1 MGEDIVQSYLK
12 EYVKLNYFLPI
23 HLGAPDYFKYLNLIV
38 PASYGGLNTFKEAK
52 SLFIFKLIKFLTLP
66 IVYFT
71 TNSLLLYSQKSGD
84 VVSAKGESVEESII
98 SHSYK
103 PDPIGSYLA
112 GLFEGDGHIVLSK
125 SITEDSKVK
134 NTSPYIA
141 ITFVNK
147 DLPLI
152 NKLSEKFGGRLRFKN
167 KENAI
172 V

>member
-1 MGEDIVQSYLK
+1 MPALVGGFG
-12 EYVKLNYFLPI
+12 NYFLPI
-23 HLGAPDYFKYLNLIV
+23 HLGAPDYFNYLNQIV
-38 PASYGGLNTFKEAK
+38 PASYGGINTLKVAK
-52 SLFIFKLIKFLTLP
+52 SLFIFKLKLIKKLTLP
-66 IVYFT
+66 IVYLT
-71 TNSLLLYSQKSGD
+71 TNSLLLYSQKRGD
-84 VVSAKGESVEESII
+84 RAFGESVEESIN
-98 SHSYK
+98 SNNYK

-125 SITEDSKVK
+125 SITVDSKLK

-152 NKLSEKFGGRLRFKN
+152 NKLLEIFGGRLRFKN
-167 KENAI
+167 KENTI